1 MARLPLSSV
10 AAFVSWLLVIG
21 ARPGYAQTCWRD
33 TQCSSIST
41 AAFPG
46 AWESNIFAPSSRI
59 VAPSVLLGTDGKQ
72 ISTYPSQATLD
83 KDKKAIVF
91 DFGFEVGGVAT
102 IDYTVSSTA
111 DGGTIGLAFSE
122 AKNWIGPKSDSST
135 GDHGTPDIAIYTGN
149 GGTGDFSYVMPDEN
163 LRGGFRYMTIFT
175 TKDMEVKIHN
185 VSVELAFQ
193 PTWGNLRA
201 YQGYFHSSDDLLNKI
216 WYSGAYTLQT
226 NSIHPATGRAWPAPS
241 NGSWLE
247 NSLLGPGNT
256 ILTDGAKRD
265 RTVWPGDMGVA
276 VPAAFYSTGD
286 IEYVFY
292 HGRLLF
298 HPLIVP
304 RSTRNA
310 LQSLYELQDSST
322 GQLPFSGKPLHA
334 TGSTTYHLWTMLG
347 TYNYVFFSDD
357 TEFLQNHWDGYKA
370 AMKWAKNHVN
380 SSGLLYSAS
389 KDADWGRL
397 GADGTLTSIQA
408 LFYRTLITGATL
420 AKWVGDT
427 NGIADGWLKQAGD
440 IQSLTFKDNW
450 DSSAGAFFDSADRR
464 NVHPQDGNSLAV
476 LFGIVNASSDEA
488 SGNWTPI
495 GAECEELPGEIS
507 PFISSFEIQAHLLAG
522 QTQRALD
529 LMRTSWGWYLNNPL
543 GTQSTMIEGY
553 LTNGTFGY
561 RWNAGYENDF
571 SYTSHSH
578 GWATGP
584 VTALTEHILGLS
596 VTGRGGSAW
605 RLAPQVGDLSH
616 AEGGFMT
623 KRGRYSASW
632 SRGDDGAI
640 KVEYAVP
647 EGTQG
652 EVSLP
657 LGADVD
663 PAKVTVNGK
672 PLGGSKRNAAAW
684 RLEKAPGGRKV
695 LNMRSPGGKHSISVR

>member
-1 MARLPLSSV
+1 MARLSLSSV
-10 AAFVSWLLVIG
+10 ATLFPWLLVIG
-21 ARPGYAQTCWRD
+21 AQPGYAQTCWRH
-33 TQCSSIST
+33 TQCSSILT

-46 AWESNIFAPSSRI
+46 TWESNIFAPSSRI
-59 VAPSVLLGTDGKQ
+59 VAPSVLLGTDGNQ
-72 ISTYPSQATLD
+72 ISTFPSQATLD

-91 DFGFEVGGVAT
+91 DFGFEVGGVVT
-102 IDYTVSSTA
+102 IDYTVSSTPA
-111 DGGTIGLAFSE
+111 GGTIGLAFSE
-122 AKNWIGPKSDSST
+122 AKNWIGPVSDSST
-135 GDHGTPDIAIYTGN
+135 GDYDNPDIAIYADN
-149 GGTGDFSYVMPDEN
+149 RGTGDFSYVMPDEN
-163 LRGGFRYMTIFT
+163 LRGGFRYMTVFAT
-175 TKDMEVKIHN
+175 ANMNVKIHN

-193 PTWGNLRA
+193 PTWANLRA

-226 NSIHPATGRAWPAPS
+226 NSIHPATGRTWPAPS
-241 NGSWLE
+241 NGTWLE
-247 NSLLGPGNT
+247 NGLLGPGNT

-286 IEYVFY
+286 IE
-292 HGRLLF
+292 
-298 HPLIVP
+298 
-304 RSTRNA
+304 STRNA

-322 GQLPFSGKPLHA
+322 GELPFSGKPLRA

-357 TEFLQNHWDGYKA
+357 TDFLLQHWDGYKA
-370 AMKWAKNHVN
+370 AMTWAQQHVD

-389 KDADWGRL
+389 VDADWGRF

-408 LFYRTLITGATL
+408 LFYHTLNTGAIL
-420 AKWVGDT
+420 AEWAGDA
-427 NGIADGWLKQAGD
+427 NGLGDGWLKQAAD
-440 IQSLTFKDNW
+440 IKSMTSKRNW
-450 DSSAGAFFDSADRR
+450 DSSAGAFFDSADRKSI
-464 NVHPQDGNSLAV
+464 HPQDGNSLAV
-476 LFGIVNASSDEA
+476 LFGVVNASSNEA
-488 SGNWTPI
+488 SGISNYLKGKWTPI
-495 GAECEELPGEIS
+495 GAGCEELPGEVS

-529 LMRTSWGWYLNNPL
+529 LIRTSWGWYLNNPL

-561 RWNAGYENDF
+561 RWNAGYQNDF

-605 RLAPQVGDLSH
+605 RLAPQVGDLSY
-616 AEGGFMT
+616 AEGGFVT

-632 SRGDDGAI
+632 SREDDGAI

-657 LGADVD
+657 LGANVD

-672 PLGGSKRNAAAW
+672 PLRGGSKRTAAAW
-684 RLEKAPGGRKV
+684 RAEEAPGGRRV
-695 LNMRSPGGKHSISVR
+695 LTMRSPGGKHSFSVR

>member
-1 MARLPLSSV
+1 MARHPLPP
-10 AAFVSWLLVIG
+10 AAVFLSWLLIVG
-21 ARPGYAQTCWRD
+21 VQPVHAQTCWRN

-46 AWESNIFAPSSRI
+46 SWESNIFAPTSRT

-83 KDKKAIVF
+83 KDNKAVVF
-91 DFGFEVGGVAT
+91 DFGYEVGGVAT
-102 IDYTVSSTA
+102 IDYTVLSTA

-135 GDHGTPDIAIYTGN
+135 GLYDNPDVAIYADDR
-149 GGTGDFSYVMPDEN
+149 GTGDFSYVMPDEN
-163 LRGGFRYMTIFT
+163 LRGGFRYMTIFA
-175 TKDMEVKIHN
+175 TKDMEVKIRN
-185 VSVELAFQ
+185 VSVEIAFQ
-193 PTWGNLRA
+193 PTWNNLRA

-226 NSIHPATGRAWPAPS
+226 NSIHPATGRAWPAPTD
-241 NGSWLE
+241 GSWLE
-247 NSLLGPGNT
+247 NGLLGPGNT

-286 IEYVFY
+286 IE
-292 HGRLLF
+292 
-298 HPLIVP
+298 
-304 RSTRNA
+304 STKNA
-310 LQSLYELQDSST
+310 LQSLYELQNASS

-347 TYNYVFFSDD
+347 TYNYAFFSDD
-357 TEFLQNHWDGYKA
+357 TDFVKAHWDGYKA
-370 AMKWAKNHVN
+370 AMMWAQGNVD
-380 SSGLLYSAS
+380 SFGLLKSNSA
-389 KDADWGRL
+389 DADWGRF

-408 LFYRTLITGATL
+408 LFYRTLATGATL
-420 AKWVGDT
+420 AEWAGDSS
-427 NGIADGWLKQAGD
+427 GIGDGWLKQAND
-440 IQSLTFKDNW
+440 IKTRTNERNW
-450 DSSAGAFFDSADRR
+450 DSGASAFFDSTDRK
-464 NVHPQDGNSLAV
+464 NIHPQDGNSLAI
-476 LFGIVNASSDEA
+476 LFGIVNASSNEA
-488 SGNWTPI
+488 SGISDYLKKNWTPI

-561 RWNAGYENDF
+561 RWNAGYQNDF

-596 VTGRGGSAW
+596 VTGRGGSTW
-605 RLAPQVGDLSH
+605 RLAPQLGDLSH

-632 SRGDDGAI
+632 TREDGGAV

-647 EGTQG
+647 EDTQG

-657 LGADVD
+657 LGAEID

-672 PLGGSKRNAAAW
+672 PLGGNKRDATAAW
-684 RLEKAPGGRKV
+684 RIEEAPGGRRV
-695 LNMRSPGGKHSISVR
+695 LTLRSPGGNHTVSVRG